1 MSEDNSNNQSTSM
14 ARMLRQTKLDY
25 EGINNALLK
34 NIEILD
40 NENTQLKTALS
51 ELQNDLKEKENSIE
65 ESHKIITKLKDE
77 YSKVIKEYQNVE
89 LLKNELLNEN
99 ELNKKAIDNF
109 SKSNIY
115 LDKLQKKYEK
125 LQTEAIQLRKENNS
139 LRNNLISRG
148 DEANKKEKDIKEREL
163 VINDLKERTDN
174 WITMIKERESLINE
188 QNKKIKELNDI
199 IFQKDEQLKVMV
211 NFSKEINKENKS
223 NVAELTKQAVK
234 TIKIF
239 YNSLNNSNKEQIDN
253 AYRVTF
259 KNTNTT
265 FSDFENIFKNKK
277 TTFALEDALNG
288 MMYIPNDLKSISK
301 EFLMDM
307 NFKTELVK
315 SELYSSL
322 IREGNFISFL
332 EDVFAKLNI
341 KDTQNLKSLCTK
353 VIMLKTNYDIIEKEN
368 IDLKKKIMILLENKK
383 QFDLY
388 AQKLKDDIKLKF
400 DNIKNKFNYIEK
412 GLDGK
417 AQIAKENN
425 KIIKDKYKKEL
436 DKLKAEIVVLRS
448 DNNKLIHE
456 NNDLKNTIQQLKDN
470 EQFFHSI
477 ENPNIN
483 LNPFNTFSKS
493 WKNSLNPSRVMN
505 FELIPNK
512 INNYSMPNKY
522 NINNS
527 NNFNNNNYNTIQPF
541 QNIPVN
547 ESFNENNYKQKKKE
561 IKTLKE
567 EIGKIKNEM
576 NNLMQNPNNSNYN
589 FENNTDRINNYSLRK
604 SSQRLYGNSNQ
615 NSYIYN
621 NNPEMEIQQPDT
633 NTSINI
639 LNEKEIANLK
649 NLLNQ
654 EKEKNLLIQKELH
667 NLKNYCD
674 ELEAKNFNNINNEFT
689 PNLFLKMFFN
699 INIKLFSSSELKK
712 YYSLY
717 NSNSINGILEIF
729 IKSCE
734 KVKRQ
739 IQDSRFDIDTSYTEG
754 DENLFNSRSANL
766 NNSYRIVNERI
777 IKLKKFEFDFNNL
790 NEFLKNYLVAQEI
803 IVKIIFSNMNNI
815 IEFQPIEDLYKIFEE
830 CLNFKIDDMNDDIIF
845 LRKVLLKF
853 LKNQKNCLGLSL
865 EYASRQ

>member
-40 NENTQLKTALS
+40 NENTQLKSALS

-65 ESHKIITKLKDE
+65 ESHKIITKLKEE

-109 SKSNIY
+109 SKTNIY
-115 LDKLQKKYEK
+115 MDKLQKKYEK

-199 IFQKDEQLKVMV
+199 IVQKDEQLKVMV

-322 IREGNFISFL
+322 IREGIFISFL

-368 IDLKKKIMILLENKK
+368 IDLKKQIMILLENKK

-388 AQKLKDDIKLKF
+388 TQKLKDDIKIKF

-412 GLDGK
+412 GLDCK
-417 AQIAKENN
+417 TQRVKENN

-448 DNNKLIHE
+448 DNNKLINE
-456 NNDLKNTIQQLKDN
+456 NNDLKNTIQELKEN
-470 EQFFHSI
+470 EQFFKSI

-505 FELIPNK
+505 FELIPNR
-512 INNYSMPNKY
+512 INTYSMPNKY
-522 NINNS
+522 INNT
-527 NNFNNNNYNTIQPF
+527 NNF
-541 QNIPVN
+541 
-547 ESFNENNYKQKKKE
+547 
-561 IKTLKE
+561 
-567 EIGKIKNEM
+567 
-576 NNLMQNPNNSNYN
+576 
-589 FENNTDRINNYSLRK
+589 
-604 SSQRLYGNSNQ
+604 
-615 NSYIYN
+615 
-621 NNPEMEIQQPDT
+621 
-633 NTSINI
+633 
-639 LNEKEIANLK
+639 
-649 NLLNQ
+649 
-654 EKEKNLLIQKELH
+654 
-667 NLKNYCD
+667 
-674 ELEAKNFNNINNEFT
+674 
-689 PNLFLKMFFN
+689 
-699 INIKLFSSSELKK
+699 
-712 YYSLY
+712 
-717 NSNSINGILEIF
+717 
-729 IKSCE
+729 
-734 KVKRQ
+734 
-739 IQDSRFDIDTSYTEG
+739 
-754 DENLFNSRSANL
+754 
-766 NNSYRIVNERI
+766 
-777 IKLKKFEFDFNNL
+777 
-790 NEFLKNYLVAQEI
+790 
-803 IVKIIFSNMNNI
+803 
-815 IEFQPIEDLYKIFEE
+815 
-830 CLNFKIDDMNDDIIF
+830 
-845 LRKVLLKF
+845 
-853 LKNQKNCLGLSL
+853 
-865 EYASRQ
+865 

>member
-470 EQFFHSI
+470 EQFFNSI

-754 DENLFNSRSANL
+754 DEF
-766 NNSYRIVNERI
+766 
-777 IKLKKFEFDFNNL
+777 
-790 NEFLKNYLVAQEI
+790 
-803 IVKIIFSNMNNI
+803 
-815 IEFQPIEDLYKIFEE
+815 
-830 CLNFKIDDMNDDIIF
+830 LNFLII
-845 LRKVLLKF
+845 
-853 LKNQKNCLGLSL
+853 N
-865 EYASRQ
+865 